1 MNKTY
6 NISEAAEIMGVS
18 VKTLQRWDREG
29 KLVANRT
36 PSNRRYYTDKQLKE
50 IRIDKNI
57 LEEKE
62 MSLEKYIENMK
73 LGEVI
78 TIEFE
83 DECVDYITK
92 TNWFDTIIF
101 ILGGLGRNGD
111 PVVIGT
117 FYDEKD
123 INVDILTSKIR
134 ELTKENFKVK
144 RREGKI
150 SIIYKADEVFRNF
163 ENGNFSYR
171 V

>member
-50 IRIDKNI
+50 ICIDKNI

-101 ILGGLGRNGD
+101 ILGGLGRNGN
-111 PVVIGT
+111 PVIVGT

-123 INVDILTSKIR
+123 INVDLLISKIR
-134 ELTKENFKVK
+134 ELTKEDFKVK